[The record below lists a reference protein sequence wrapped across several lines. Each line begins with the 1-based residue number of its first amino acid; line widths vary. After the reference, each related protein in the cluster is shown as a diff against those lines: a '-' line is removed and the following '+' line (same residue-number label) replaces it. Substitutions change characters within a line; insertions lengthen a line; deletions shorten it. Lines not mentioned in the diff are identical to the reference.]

1 MPQTVFRILV
11 FGIVLKSLS
20 AYAGSDLPAQP
31 EILPVAQLR
40 PGMHGL
46 TYTVMQGNEIVPLQT
61 EILGV
66 AKNASGP
73 GLDLIIG
80 RLIDEK
86 TRLTGAVHGM
96 SGSPLYIDGKLVG
109 ALSQRI
115 ATFEK
120 DGHCGFTPIADM
132 LKVERLVDIPP
143 QARQQSEGLPPPLM
157 NFTGLLPK
165 NMSATESDFS
175 PLAVPISVSGVRPDI
190 FSRWLARCGL
200 GREMLLTVPGGG
212 SMSADSA
219 GAINHA
225 IDIQPGSPLAA
236 VFMSGDI
243 SVAGTGTCTWRKDNR
258 ILAFG
263 HPMFGFGKSE
273 LPMAGAEIVTTVPSY
288 ERPYKLSNTSPI
300 IGTIFQDRVSAIAGI
315 LGDIPPLATYLIER
329 THEGQKLPDLKGT
342 FAPHPVLTPVLIGTA
357 MESALSDSL
366 EMARTLSVHMTGEL
380 TFVNHPALRL
390 DGIFSGEDNTL
401 PDLLAST
408 LTPLEKLFSQRDDH
422 LVAKSLHVS
431 FDTQERMKNWA
442 IESIHADSHEV
453 EPGGQIHLTVD
464 LREEYGARTSQT
476 FTIHLPENIKS
487 GAVSIRVGGSSE
499 LNDNRLTR
507 DIQYARSVDEMIDL
521 FNQRHLQDRVYVQAV
536 SPAPGVVV
544 RDQEMPALPGSVRS
558 VMEGSNSSLTSV
570 PLPEQVWLEL
580 SAQLPGVVH
589 GRQEVV
595 IAVK

>member
-1 MPQTVFRILV
+1 MIRFLFGLFV
-11 FGIVLKSLS
+11 FGLVPPGM
-20 AYAGSDLPAQP
+20 AANAGGPPVQP
-31 EILPVAQLR
+31 EILPVDQLK
-40 PGMHGL
+40 PGMRGL

-86 TRLTGAVHGM
+86 THLTGAVHGM

-132 LKVERLVDIPP
+132 LKVERLVGTPQ
-143 QARQQSEGLPPPLM
+143 QARQEPEVLPLM
-157 NFTGLLPK
+157 NFTSLLPRS
-165 NMSATESDFS
+165 NDGPGAGFS

-190 FSRWLARCGL
+190 FTRWLDRCGL
-200 GREMLLTVPGGG
+200 GQEMLLTIPGGG
-212 SMSADSA
+212 SMAADSG
-219 GAINHA
+219 GAIKKA
-225 IDIQPGSPLAA
+225 MDIQPGSPLAA

-243 SVAGTGTCTWRKDNR
+243 SVAGTGTCTWRQGDR

-263 HPMFGFGKSE
+263 HPMFGFGNSE
-273 LPMAGAEIVTTVPSY
+273 LPMAGAEIITTVPSY
-288 ERPYKLSNTSPI
+288 EKPYKLSNTGPI
-300 IGTIFQDRVSAIAGI
+300 IGTIFQDRVSAIAGV
-315 LGDIPPLATYLIER
+315 LGSVPPLATYLIER
-329 THEGQKLPDLKGT
+329 THEGRKLPDLKGT
-342 FAPHPVLTPVLIGTA
+342 FAPHPVMTPLLIGTA
-357 MESALSDSL
+357 MESALSESL

-380 TFVNHPALRL
+380 TFVNHPSLHL

-408 LTPLEKLFSQRDDH
+408 LTPLEKLFSQRDER
-422 LVAKSLHVS
+422 LVAKNLHVT

-442 IESIHADSHEV
+442 IEAIHADSHEV
-453 EPGGQIHLTVD
+453 EPNGQIHLTVD
-464 LREEYGARTSQT
+464 LREEYGARASQT
-476 FTIHLPENIKS
+476 FAVNLPENIKT
-487 GAVSIRVGGSSE
+487 GTVTIRVGGASE
-499 LNDNRLTR
+499 LNDDRLTR
-507 DIQYARSVDEMIDL
+507 DIQHARGVDEMIAL
-521 FNQRHLQDRVYVQAV
+521 FNQRRLQDRVYVQAV
-536 SPAPGVVV
+536 SSAPGVVV

-558 VMEGSNSSLTSV
+558 VMEGGNSSITSV

-589 GRQEVV
+589 GRQEVT

>member
-1 MPQTVFRILV
+1 MPRIKLGILV
-11 FGIVLKSLS
+11 FGIALKSLS
-20 AYAGSDLPAQP
+20 AYAGNPLSVQP
-31 EILPVAQLR
+31 EILPVDQLS

-132 LKVERLVDIPP
+132 LKVERLVGIPP
-143 QARQQSEGLPPPLM
+143 QARQQSEGLPLM

-165 NMSATESDFS
+165 NMGAGSDFS

-190 FSRWLARCGL
+190 FTHWLDHCGL

-212 SMSADSA
+212 SISATSTS
-219 GAINHA
+219 AINHA

-263 HPMFGFGKSE
+263 HPMFGFGNSE

-315 LGDIPPLATYLIER
+315 LGNIPPLATYLIER
-329 THEGQKLPDLKGT
+329 THEGQRLPDLKGT

-380 TFVNHPALRL
+380 TFLNHPALRL

-422 LVAKSLHVS
+422 LVAKNLHVS
-431 FDTQERMKNWA
+431 FDTQERMKNWT

-476 FTIHLPENIKS
+476 FAINLPENIKS
-487 GAVSIRVGGSSE
+487 GAVSIRVGGSAE
-499 LNDNRLTR
+499 LNDNRLIR
-507 DIQYARSVDEMIDL
+507 DIQHARSVDEMIEL

-544 RDQEMPALPGSVRS
+544 RDREMPALPGSVRS
-558 VMEGSNSSLTSV
+558 VMEGSNSSITSV

-589 GRQEVV
+589 GREEVV